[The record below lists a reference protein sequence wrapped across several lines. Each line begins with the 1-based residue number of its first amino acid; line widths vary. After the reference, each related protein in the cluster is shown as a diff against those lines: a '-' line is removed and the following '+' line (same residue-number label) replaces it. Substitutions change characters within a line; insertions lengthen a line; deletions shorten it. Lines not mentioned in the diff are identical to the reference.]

1 MRRHEPLIAMRRRG
15 MRPALVTL
23 TDLPSTTPWEAWRET
38 LPFPD
43 VEIEPSDSPELVDLR
58 FVVGLPVLVSIDDE
72 QRMRR
77 LVLAAEQA
85 GAGRVYGCADGVPTI
100 CTEGEDQS
108 WRG

>member
-1 MRRHEPLIAMRRRG
+1 MRRHEALLSLRRRG

-23 TDLPSTTPWEAWRET
+23 TDLASPLPWESRRES

-43 VEIEPSDSPELVDLR
+43 VEIEPGDSPELLDLR
-58 FVVGLPVLVSIDDE
+58 FVVGLPVLVSIDDPE
-72 QRMRR
+72 RMRR
-77 LVLAAEQA
+77 VVLAAEQA
-85 GAGRVYGCADGVPTI
+85 GAGRVYGCAYGVPTI